1 MHLENEPVIDG
12 DVPPI
17 LIGVQLVGCLLE
29 SAPFT
34 LDVKPENDPDGLKV
48 ITGRFDS
55 GPMVIIRIKIMVLNL
70 YLVNGQVEK
79 IIVCFGRLMIQS
91 RQTGDGRCEH
101 RYEQEFLVEHFG
113 PFHHFNLV

>member
-17 LIGVQLVGCLLE
+17 DVGIQLVGCLQE

-34 LDVKPENDPDGLKV
+34 LDVQPENDPEGLKV

-55 GPMVIIRIKIMVLNL
+55 GPMGIIRIKKNVLDL

-79 IIVCFGRLMIQS
+79 IISCFCRLVVQS
-91 RQTGDGRCEH
+91 GQTGGGRCEH
-101 RYEQEFLVEHFG
+101 RYEQEFLVDHHG
-113 PFHHFNLV
+113 PFHHFNLI